1 MRWRWVLPSIGLSLF
16 GAVSY
21 HSYSFMSNLET
32 PGTSHRYFWWSS
44 IRLDSDP
51 LNKYEGGPIRS
62 KDGTV
67 GFELGWV
74 RIDPGLIPRSL
85 MLTALPA
92 FAAGGVLVR
101 GLGRL
106 GVSQVSTFMVLMP
119 LLIFTWY
126 YFIGRLVDRWRDKRT
141 LTKRKAAFPRE

>member
-1 MRWRWVLPSIGLSLF
+1 
-16 GAVSY
+16 
-21 HSYSFMSNLET
+21 
-32 PGTSHRYFWWSS
+32 
-44 IRLDSDP
+44 
-51 LNKYEGGPIRS
+51 
-62 KDGTV
+62 
-67 GFELGWV
+67 
-74 RIDPGLIPRSL
+74 